1 MSEDSSKCYENSI
14 IDYSDKHIKIDQFN
28 DKIEKMKK
36 VAEKLDYPQQ
46 QSVFSKIQ
54 EITQMN
60 FLANKKKLNLND
72 SRNQTYDSFTNN
84 SLENFK
90 DSMKIEDCLE
100 LLIKNQ
106 ENNS

>member
-1 MSEDSSKCYENSI
+1 MTHMEGSSTS
-14 IDYSDKHIKIDQFN
+14 
-28 DKIEKMKK
+28 
-36 VAEKLDYPQQ
+36 
-46 QSVFSKIQ
+46 
-54 EITQMN
+54 
-60 FLANKKKLNLND
+60 FLAQLTIICRQCRRNKKKLNLDD

>member
-1 MSEDSSKCYENSI
+1 
-14 IDYSDKHIKIDQFN
+14 
-28 DKIEKMKK
+28 MKK
-36 VAEKLDYPQQ
+36 VAENLDYPQQ

-54 EITQMN
+54 AITQMN
-60 FLANKKKLNLND
+60 FLANKKKLNLDN
-72 SRNQTYDSFTNN
+72 SQNQSYDSFTNN

-100 LLIKNQ
+100 LLIKDL